1 MNQLSRWLG
10 RNGGLVLIALAVV
23 GTLFGARQLELAVSD
38 RQEGLLRSQALVTH
52 VRAAA
57 ADVVGQPQG
66 ILYGARAVAWQ
77 FQTNARLQ
85 QALAGAAA
93 ALAAQWH
100 DPVARQIKHQ
110 ALVVN
115 GAVKVMMSFAAS
127 DRTDAARFSNAQD
140 VAPAAARFD
149 RLVTL
154 ADARLARET
163 GDADR
168 LRYDATLAT
177 ALGASALLLVVIFLF
192 IRARRRRDLAESARR
207 ATYEAEARLRALI
220 DNSADVIVVA
230 APDSTVLY
238 EAGSLPSV
246 FGDDPSRIHGAR
258 LSDLVEPAD
267 ASRLLEACQGT
278 RRTPTEVRVR
288 HPDGPLRTC
297 EIRATNMLDDEQWKG
312 VVLHIWDVSD
322 RKALELELRLAQ
334 KLEAVGQ
341 LAAGIAHEIN
351 TPIQYVGDTSRFL
364 DNSFAEL
371 AGVLDAYAELLA
383 AAQEG
388 AVTPALIQR
397 VEEAEETA
405 DVAYLRARIPKAC
418 ERNVEGVE
426 HVAKIVAAMR
436 AFAHP
441 SLESTS
447 LDLNETIRN
456 ILTIATNEYKYVAD
470 VSVDL
475 GELPPIVCNGSDINQ
490 VLLNLIVNAAHAI
503 GDVVG
508 DSDKRGTILVRT
520 WLDGDEV
527 VIAVGDDG
535 TGIAPEIED
544 RVFDP
549 FFTTKDVGRG
559 TGQGLALSR
568 TIVVER
574 HGGSL
579 TFESRFGEGTTF
591 FVRLPVG
598 GSGADAVPAA
608 VAA

>member
-1 MNQLSRWLG
+1 MGRSRWLG
-10 RNGGLVLIALAVV
+10 RNGGLVLIAIAVI
-23 GTLFGARQLELAVSD
+23 GTLFGTRQLELAVSD
-38 RQEGLLRSQALVTH
+38 HQEALLRSQALVTR

-77 FQTNARLQ
+77 FQTNATLQ
-85 QALAGAAA
+85 QNLTRAGAV
-93 ALAAQWH
+93 LAAQWR
-100 DPVARQIKHQ
+100 DAVARRIRRQ
-110 ALVVN
+110 ALAVN
-115 GAVKVMMSFAAS
+115 GAVKVMMALAA
-127 DRTDAARFSNAQD
+127 RGRIDAARSANLRDVGPAMAQ
-140 VAPAAARFD
+140 FE
-149 RLVTL
+149 RLVSR
-154 ADARLARET
+154 AEARLARQT
-163 GDADR
+163 GDANR
-168 LRYDATLAT
+168 LRSDATLA
-177 ALGASALLLVVIFLF
+177 AAFGASALLLVVIFLLT
-192 IRARRRRDLAESARR
+192 RARRRRDLAESERR
-207 ATYEAEARLRALI
+207 ATHEAQARLRALI
-220 DNSADVIVVA
+220 DNSSDVIVIA
-230 APDSTVLY
+230 APDSTVRY
-238 EAGSLPSV
+238 EAGSLPSA
-246 FGDDPSRIHGAR
+246 FGDDPARIDGAR
-258 LSDLVEPAD
+258 LSELVEPAD
-267 ASRLLEACQGT
+267 VPRLLAVCAGG
-278 RRTPTEVRVR
+278 RRQPTEVRVR

-297 EIRATNMLDDEQWKG
+297 EIRATNVLDDEHGQG

-371 AGVLDAYAELLA
+371 SGVLDAYAELLA
-383 AAQEG
+383 AAQQG
-388 AVTPALIQR
+388 SVTPALIHR

-405 DVAYLRARIPKAC
+405 DVAYLRQRIPKAC
-418 ERNVEGVE
+418 ERNIEGVE
-426 HVAKIVAAMR
+426 HVAKIVTAMR

-441 SLESTS
+441 SLESTPV
-447 LDLNETIRN
+447 DLNETIRN

-470 VSVDL
+470 VSTDL
-475 GELPPIVCNGSDINQ
+475 GELPTIVCNGSDINQ

-503 GDVVG
+503 AEAVG
-508 DSDKRGTILVRT
+508 DSGRRGSIVVRT
-520 WLDGDEV
+520 SLDGGDV
-527 VIAVGDDG
+527 VIAVSDDG
-535 TGIAPEIED
+535 TGIAPEIAD

-591 FVRLPVG
+591 FVRLPAG
-598 GSGADAVPAA
+598 ASGVDALPAA
-608 VAA
+608 AAA